1 MPTYSLLD
9 FSNGKRLE
17 QWGEFR
23 LIRPDPT
30 ADGPMSAPELWN
42 NIDAEFI
49 GEKGKG
55 EWKKHRD
62 LPEHWSVPF
71 GDITLLARLAPYKHT
86 GIFPEQNEN
95 WQWMRAEAKK
105 MNRPL
110 TVLSLFAYTGGATVA
125 LSKDGHS
132 VTHVDSAK
140 PSIGWAKENA
150 LLNMVAQDKTRW
162 ILDDA
167 QTFVTRELKRQKS
180 YDGIIL
186 DPPAFGHSPTG
197 KTWRADRDLK
207 PLLEDCVSL
216 LSEKPSFILLNG
228 YAQNAEPESYSR
240 LLTAI
245 LKYKRPELHVEIT
258 AHDLLLTAKD
268 GRELSTGSTVR
279 CGFENNP
286 LR

>member
-9 FSNGKRLE
+9 FSDKKRLE
-17 QWGEFR
+17 QWGEFC

-30 ADGPMSAPELWN
+30 ADGPMSAPELWKN
-42 NIDAEFI
+42 VDAEFI

-55 EWKKHRD
+55 EWKKNRD
-62 LPEHWSVPF
+62 LPEHWPVHF
-71 GDITLLARLAPYKHT
+71 DDLTLLARLAPYKHT
-86 GIFPEQNEN
+86 GIFPEQSEN
-95 WQWMRAEAKK
+95 WQWMRVEAKK
-105 MNRPL
+105 VSRPL
-110 TVLSLFAYTGGATVA
+110 TVLNLFAYTGGATSA
-125 LSKDGHS
+125 LSKDGHH

-150 LLNMVAQDKTRW
+150 LLNGIAQDKTRW

-197 KTWRADRDLK
+197 KTWRVERDLK
-207 PLLEDCVSL
+207 PLLEDCVAL
-216 LSEKPSFILLNG
+216 LSEKPSFMVLNG
-228 YAQNAEPESYSR
+228 YAQNAEPESYAR

-245 LKYKRPELHVEIT
+245 LKFKRPELHAKIT
-258 AHDLLLTAKD
+258 AHDLTLHAED

-279 CGFENNP
+279 CGFE
-286 LR
+286 RE